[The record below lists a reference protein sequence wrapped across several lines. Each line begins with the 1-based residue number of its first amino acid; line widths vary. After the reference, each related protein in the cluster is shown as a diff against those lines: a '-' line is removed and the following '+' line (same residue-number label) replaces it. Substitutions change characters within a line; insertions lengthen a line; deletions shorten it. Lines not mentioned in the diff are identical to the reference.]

1 MGRRGT
7 VGMVYNSEDMPM
19 TTDGIIP
26 DIIINPHAIPST
38 TIAQLIECILG
49 KVGCYTGNI
58 GNGTAFDRI
67 SVDNIS
73 KMLLSCGHEK
83 HGNEILYNGKTG
95 EQIKT
100 SIFMGPTYYQRL
112 KHMSGDAR
120 FTVVLVDQ
128 LLQ

>member
-1 MGRRGT
+1 MLFLA
-7 VGMVYNSEDMPM
+7 M
-19 TTDGIIP
+19 
-26 DIIINPHAIPST
+26 

-73 KMLLSCGHEK
+73 KMLLSCIAK

-95 EQIKT
+95 ANKLKHQ
-100 SIFMGPTYYQRL
+100 SLWGPTYY
-112 KHMSGDAR
+112 
-120 FTVVLVDQ
+120 
-128 LLQ
+128 